1 MVTIT
6 TKSAVE
12 IGGIVHPGGKPF
24 DVEDSVA
31 EALKA
36 GGVKLVVAVAKTS
49 ETNATQKEAIGSEG
63 TVTTEEPV
71 VSAKNTS
78 GKKK

>member
-36 GGVKLVVAVAKTS
+36 GGVKLVAVAKDS
-49 ETNATQKEAIGSEG
+49 VQNATQKEAIGSEG
-63 TVTTEEPV
+63 TATTEEPV

>member
-36 GGVKLVVAVAKTS
+36 GGVKFVAVAKTS
-49 ETNATQKEAIGSEG
+49 VQNATQKEAVGSEG